1 MSMNMKRGLLMV
13 VVVIF
18 LAGMVTAVS
27 ARSGISG
34 DSQIML
40 LKPGQSLAVLC
51 DGGAMPN
58 VSYLRVGGVRVMCPE
73 VAP

>member
-1 MSMNMKRGLLMV
+1 MNMKRVLLIIV
-13 VVVIF
+13 LIVI
-18 LAGMVTAVS
+18 LASLSTAVS

-51 DGGAMPN
+51 DGGAMPA

>member
-1 MSMNMKRGLLMV
+1 MNMKRVLLIIV
-13 VVVIF
+13 LIVI
-18 LAGMVTAVS
+18 LASLSTAVS